1 MILTRLKMCI
11 RDRNYD
17 DDGIVW
23 PLAIAPYQ
31 IIIVP
36 VSEKSETQMTA
47 ATQLYQD
54 LQAAGYEVI
63 FDDRN
68 ERAGVKFKD
77 ADLLGIPLRITVGDK
92 SLAKGELEDVYK
104 RQGYGNSWYWRYGR
118 FSAPPCYFG

>member
-1 MILTRLKMCI
+1 
-11 RDRNYD
+11 
-17 DDGIVW
+17 
-23 PLAIAPYQ
+23 
-31 IIIVP
+31 
-36 VSEKSETQMTA
+36 MTA